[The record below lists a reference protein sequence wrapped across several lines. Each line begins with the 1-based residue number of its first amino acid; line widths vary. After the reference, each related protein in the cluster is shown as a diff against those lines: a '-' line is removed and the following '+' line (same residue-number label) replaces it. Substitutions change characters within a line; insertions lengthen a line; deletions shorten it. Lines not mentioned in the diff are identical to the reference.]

1 MPDRRRHPS
10 GRRGFALLTV
20 LMLVVIASIVIG
32 AALQRASLQNL
43 IVEQQ
48 IDGYQRHHELQ
59 GVRAMVDAWLAKGES
74 ISKLTEFANTGETVD
89 RIALES
95 GVTYRV
101 YAQDGQG
108 TLLTNLSG
116 IVGDVPRRWIISTL
130 SRMPPD
136 RPDLTRDAGPWRI
149 SLPAAP
155 DEVLQAMSGDDP
167 TIFSALKV
175 ARDEQVATVSE
186 FLSTVQSRGVEDLT
200 ATTLSRY
207 IVYSPDLWR
216 FDIEAIHPDR
226 TERYVVFAYVKGNNR
241 KILAWRE
248 LRHEGEVRGFGP
260 GAGRWPHESVPDRTR
275 SGRKAVAGR

>member
-1 MPDRRRHPS
+1 MARPLAPTH
-10 GRRGFALLTV
+10 GRRGFVLLTV
-20 LMLVVIASIVIG
+20 LMLVVIASIIIG

-48 IDGYQRHHELQ
+48 LDGYQSHHELQ
-59 GVRAMVDAWLAKGES
+59 GVRAMVDAWLAKSES
-74 ISKLTEFANTGETVD
+74 VETLTELANTGETVD

-116 IVGDVPRRWIISTL
+116 ITGEVPQRWIVATL
-130 SRMPPD
+130 SRLPPD

-149 SLPAAP
+149 SLPATP
-155 DEVLQAMSGDDP
+155 DEILEAMSGGDS
-167 TIFSALKV
+167 TIYEALKT
-175 ARDEQVATVSE
+175 ARDKQVATVSE
-186 FLSTVQSRGVEDLT
+186 FLSTLESRGVEDLT
-200 ATTLSRY
+200 AQTLSRY
-207 IVYSPDLWR
+207 IVYTPDLWR

-226 TERYVVFAYVKGNNR
+226 TQRYVVFAYIRGNNR

-260 GAGRWPHESVPDRTR
+260 AAGRWSHEPVPDRPR
-275 SGRKAVAGR
+275 SGRRA

>member
-1 MPDRRRHPS
+1 MGHRSPS
-10 GRRGFALLTV
+10 SSHRRGFALLTV
-20 LMLVVIASIVIG
+20 LMLIVIASIVIG

-48 IDGYQRHHELQ
+48 LDGYQRHHELQ
-59 GVRAMVDAWLAKGES
+59 GVRAMVDAWLAKGDS
-74 ISKLTEFANTGETVD
+74 VDTLTELANTGETID
-89 RIALES
+89 RIAFET

-116 IVGDVPRRWIISTL
+116 ITGDVPQRWIIATL
-130 SRMPPD
+130 SRLPAD

-155 DEVLQAMSGDDP
+155 DEILEAMSGGDAK
-167 TIFSALKV
+167 IFQALKV
-175 ARDEQVATVSE
+175 ARDEQVKTVSE
-186 FLSTVQSRGVEDLT
+186 FLSTLQSRGVEDLT
-200 ATTLSRY
+200 AQTLSRY
-207 IVYSPDLWR
+207 VVYSPELWR
-216 FDIEAIHPDR
+216 FDIEAVHPDR
-226 TERYVVFAYVKGNNR
+226 TERYVVFAFARGNNR

-260 GAGRWPHESVPDRTR
+260 GAGRWPHEQLPDRHR
-275 SGRKAVAGR
+275 SGRKA